1 MDEKFHSNRALNEQ
15 EIKERKI
22 RLDSLMR
29 RLIVT
34 LSSRCNIDCIMCE
47 VRKTKWDI
55 PYKVIQEAMDF
66 LPYLESVIWQG
77 GEPFL
82 LEYFGEIFDE
92 AAKFVNLR
100 QTIVTNGLLINDA
113 WVDKLTRNNVELAF
127 SIDGLTSEVYEHIRQ
142 GAKFERVIRSLKM
155 VRDARKRNRH
165 EKMCLRLHIVV
176 MKSNYHQLED
186 LIDFAKEYGFDAVHL
201 ISMWGS
207 QNQEEN
213 IYHHQE
219 KEPIEYIES
228 VRGKLAQ
235 KAKLFNIELLD
246 SLPRIADNFS
256 SHCSPSESHCSKEDV
271 REEPFLSC
279 LAPWQQLNLDPGG
292 GVRPGCL
299 CLKAI
304 GTVFDGKLKDLWN
317 NDAMQSYRQMI
328 IDKEFASLCN
338 QTCLEV
344 QISEQL
350 KKYKSC

>member
-1 MDEKFHSNRALNEQ
+1 MSDKFHANKALNEQ
-15 EIKERKI
+15 EIKERKVN
-22 RLDSLMR
+22 LASLMQ

-47 VRKTKWDI
+47 VRRTKWDI
-55 PYKVIQEAMDF
+55 PYNVIQEALDF

-82 LEYFGEIFDE
+82 LEYFEEIFDE
-92 AAKFVNLR
+92 AAKFANLR
-100 QTIVTNGLLINDA
+100 QTIVTNGTLINEP

-127 SIDGLTSEVYEHIRQ
+127 SIDGVTREVYEHIRQ

-155 VRDARKRNRH
+155 IQDARKRNQH
-165 EKMCLRLHIVV
+165 EKMCLRLHMVV
-176 MKSNYHQLED
+176 MKSNYHQLGG
-186 LIDFAKEYGFDAVHL
+186 LMDFIQEYGFDAVHL

-207 QNQEEN
+207 QNREEN
-213 IYHHQE
+213 IYYHQE
-219 KEPIEYIES
+219 KGPIEYIES
-228 VRGKLAQ
+228 VRGKLAE
-235 KAKLFNIELLD
+235 KARSCNIEFLD
-246 SLPRIADNFS
+246 SLPRVADNPGS
-256 SHCSPSESHCSKEDV
+256 RYSPGESICLKEDV
-271 REEPFLSC
+271 REEPFVSC

-317 NDAMQSYRQMI
+317 NDAMQSYRQKV

-338 QTCLEV
+338 QTCLKV

-350 KKYKSC
+350 KKYKS